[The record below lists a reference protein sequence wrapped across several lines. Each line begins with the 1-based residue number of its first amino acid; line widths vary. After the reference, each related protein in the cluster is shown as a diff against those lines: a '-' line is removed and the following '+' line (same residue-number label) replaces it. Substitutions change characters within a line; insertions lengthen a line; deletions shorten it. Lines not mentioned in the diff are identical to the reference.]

1 MKTGSEPI
9 SAELLEK
16 SEMPNLVI
24 IGITSAA
31 MILLVL
37 NAALVAWFVTRKQN
51 KGKEN
56 TYHSE
61 LNSLSP
67 TSVGNICRLYI
78 RLNEIQND
86 NDIFKL
92 SCRK

>member
-1 MKTGSEPI
+1 MENMKLICNLLENTGSEPI

-51 KGKEN
+51 KGKKE
-56 TYHSE
+56 HS
-61 LNSLSP
+61 
-67 TSVGNICRLYI
+67 IRYI
-78 RLNEIQND
+78 
-86 NDIFKL
+86 
-92 SCRK
+92 